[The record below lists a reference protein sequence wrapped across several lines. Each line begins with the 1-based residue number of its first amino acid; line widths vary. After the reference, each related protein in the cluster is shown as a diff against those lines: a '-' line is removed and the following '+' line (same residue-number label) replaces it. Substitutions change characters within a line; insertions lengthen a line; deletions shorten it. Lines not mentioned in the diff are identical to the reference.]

1 MGKMNFKP
9 AIKIYCSI
17 FMSVI
22 LMPLNSFSSPNNCGN
37 SNFKRQYFSLDIGTP
52 IKFKSRYPT
61 SQTQNFEFFYTD
73 KLQYSFLLGIGY
85 ERITSRGKYLRF
97 GLAYGHSH
105 SYFMT
110 ATKPSLDYD
119 VIYISRFTEEINTKQ
134 IQMSAGIS
142 QKFSVKT
149 WLALNIGLDLTY
161 VYMLQDNYSGVGSR
175 EASVISSSQIYSN
188 HQWYKTQLSHGAYAF
203 ALSPILEPNIRIA
216 RSRNLSLSFQIK
228 TYLVVQRNVQQINLE
243 LGDKYVFINE
253 NTNEN
258 SQYTEVEQNSNHRS
272 SGTDIFISELMP
284 LVTLKYSFRH
294 LKKNRKIVPPNNSS
308 NT

>member
-1 MGKMNFKP
+1 M
-9 AIKIYCSI
+9 
-17 FMSVI
+17 
-22 LMPLNSFSSPNNCGN
+22 LPLNLLASPNICGN

-110 ATKPSLDYD
+110 AIKPTTQNG
-119 VIYISRFTEEINTKQ
+119 VISISRFTEEINTKQ

-228 TYLVVQRNVQQINLE
+228 TYLVVQRNVQRIHLE

-258 SQYTEVEQNSNHRS
+258 SQYTEVEQNSNQRS
-272 SGTDIFISELMP
+272 SGTEIFISELMP